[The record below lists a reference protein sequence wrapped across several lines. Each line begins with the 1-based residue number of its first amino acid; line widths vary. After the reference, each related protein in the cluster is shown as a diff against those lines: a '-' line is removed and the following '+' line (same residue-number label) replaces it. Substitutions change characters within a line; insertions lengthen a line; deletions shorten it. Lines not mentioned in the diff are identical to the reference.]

1 MIAIRY
7 LSIFLMPLLA
17 AVVLFYGTT
26 PLRIG
31 VLRNSAEFLDAI
43 STLTVDE
50 LAQSLLQKSDTKLV
64 EAFDRLRLL
73 TIGTILATG
82 GIAALFIREGDSDQR
97 RLNLLAT
104 LVAGFAFAHLII
116 QFGFLKWLELGL
128 WVIASLVVAVGIL
141 WVHAFRSRK
150 GRITATHS
158 SDS

>member
-17 AVVLFYGTT
+17 AVVLFYVTT
-26 PLRIG
+26 PLRVE
-31 VLRNSAEFLDAI
+31 VLQNSAEFLHAI

-97 RLNLLAT
+97 RLNLLTA

-141 WVHAFRSRK
+141 WVRAFRSGK
-150 GRITATHS
+150 GRITTTHS

>member
-26 PLRIG
+26 PLRIE

-82 GIAALFIREGDSDQR
+82 AIAALFIREGDSDQR
-97 RLNLLAT
+97 RLNLLIA

-141 WVHAFRSRK
+141 WVRAFRSRK
-150 GRITATHS
+150 GRIIAAHS

>member
-26 PLRIG
+26 PLRIE
-31 VLRNSAEFLDAI
+31 VLRTSAEFLDAI

-64 EAFDRLRLL
+64 EAFDRLHLL

-141 WVHAFRSRK
+141 WVRAFRSRK
-150 GRITATHS
+150 GRIIAAHS